1 MSLILRHLA
10 AAAVAAALLTGCGDD
25 DGVLSKGDYRAIDL
39 DAMEELPRGPS
50 AEAAMAALVG
60 EEIAFEELNHGGQ
73 GTALRATQLDP
84 DDPDVAG
91 RRTVAVILP
100 HADGHWTV
108 GWAGEQVKCW
118 DETDQWVMGPCEA
131 P

>member
-1 MSLILRHLA
+1 MAL
-10 AAAVAAALLTGCGDD
+10 AAALLADCGDD
-25 DGVLSKGDYRAIDL
+25 DGVLAKGDYRAMDL
-39 DAMEELPRGPS
+39 NAMEDLPQGQSP
-50 AEAAMAALVG
+50 EAAMAALVG

-84 DDPDVAG
+84 ADPTIAG
-91 RRTVAVILP
+91 RRTVAVIVP

-108 GWAGEQVKCW
+108 TWAGVQVKCW
-118 DETDQWVMGPCEA
+118 DETDEWVTGPCDE